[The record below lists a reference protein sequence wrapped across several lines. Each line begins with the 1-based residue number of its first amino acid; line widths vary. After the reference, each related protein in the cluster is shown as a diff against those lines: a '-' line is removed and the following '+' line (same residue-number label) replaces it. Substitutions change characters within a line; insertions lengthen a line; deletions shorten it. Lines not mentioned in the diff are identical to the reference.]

1 MRYIARA
8 TLSGRPPIMPFKR
21 TLRTLCLAVST
32 GALAALVQAAPRSVY
47 LEELTS
53 VEVRDAIAAH
63 ALTTVIIPVGG
74 TEQNGAHMTLGKHNV
89 RAKVLAGRIAA
100 QLGDALVAPV
110 VAYVPEGRIAPPAAH
125 MRYAG
130 TISIPDAVFEAL
142 LEAAAQSF
150 RQHGF
155 RDVVLIGDH
164 GGYQRDL
171 AAVAARLNREWAAT
185 PVRAHYIAD
194 YYRATQTT
202 YLQALRAHGLSEAQI
217 GSHAGAADTALAL
230 AVDPDLVKTDRMPRD
245 LHDAAAVGVNGDPRA
260 ASAALGQ
267 SGVDAIVAQSVA
279 AIRKA
284 TGAAR

>member
-8 TLSGRPPIMPFKR
+8 TLSGRPAMPFQR
-21 TLRTLCLAVST
+21 SLRILFFAVSFT
-32 GALAALVQAAPRSVY
+32 ACAALAQAAPRSVF

-63 ALTTVIIPVGG
+63 TLTTVIIPVGG

-130 TISIPDAVFEAL
+130 TISIPDDVFEAL

-171 AAVAARLNREWAAT
+171 AAVAARLNRAWAKT
-185 PVRAHYIAD
+185 PARAHYIAD

-202 YLQALRAHGLSEAQI
+202 YVQALRAHGLSQAQI

-230 AVDPDLVKTDRMPRD
+230 AIDPDLVKTDRMPRD
-245 LHDAAAVGVNGDPRA
+245 LRDAAAVGVSGDPRA
-260 ASAALGQ
+260 ASATLGQ

>member
-1 MRYIARA
+1 
-8 TLSGRPPIMPFKR
+8 MPFKR
-21 TLRTLCLAVST
+21 TLRILFFAVFT
-32 GALAALVQAAPRSVY
+32 ACAALAQAAPRSVF

-63 ALTTVIIPVGG
+63 TLTTVIIPVGG

-110 VAYVPEGRIAPPAAH
+110 VAYVPEGRISPPAAH

-130 TISIPDAVFEAL
+130 TISIPDDVFEAL
-142 LEAAAQSF
+142 LEAAAQSL

-171 AAVAARLNREWAAT
+171 AAVAARLNRAWAKT
-185 PVRAHYIAD
+185 PARAHYIAD

-202 YLQALRAHGLSEAQI
+202 YVQALRAHGLSQAQI

-230 AVDPDLVKTDRMPRD
+230 AIDPDLVKTDRMPRD
-245 LHDAAAVGVNGDPRA
+245 LRDAAAVGVSGDPRA
-260 ASAALGQ
+260 ASATLGQ

>member
-1 MRYIARA
+1 
-8 TLSGRPPIMPFKR
+8 MPFKR
-21 TLRTLCLAVST
+21 TLPTLFFAVSI
-32 GALAALVQAAPRSVY
+32 GAFAPPGQAAPRSVY

-63 ALTTVIIPVGG
+63 TLTTIIVPVGG
-74 TEQNGAHMTLGKHNV
+74 TEQNGPHMTLGKHNV

-142 LEAAAQSF
+142 LEAAGQSF

-171 AAVAARLNREWAAT
+171 AAVAARLNRAWAAT
-185 PVRAHYIAD
+185 PARAHYIAA
-194 YYRATQTT
+194 YYRAAQTS

-217 GSHAGAADTALAL
+217 GSHAGAADTSLAL
-230 AVDPDLVKTDRMPRD
+230 AVDPDLVKSDRMPRD
-245 LHDAAAVGVNGDPRA
+245 LRDAAAAGVNGDPRA
-260 ASAALGQ
+260 SSAALGQ

-279 AIRKA
+279 AIRQA
-284 TGAAR
+284 TSAPR